1 MWQQIINAFPKWF
14 TKIKN
19 FFSKQVINTLP
30 KWCKNLL
37 FKNKPPV
44 QEKESQR
51 VSEYTTTKAP
61 EYGSEPPSSKPPN
74 KKKVS
79 PPFANARGEN
89 TLFTKG
95 VLFEDPQ
102 PEINPL
108 QKKVLEILFSVFN
121 LSIKEDDI
129 YVAYFPSRLLYY
141 IEKQDSFSAFRR
153 FLNDIGRTPDEV
165 FKNPKTA
172 TFTKEM
178 ILGLYEADINC
189 WDTGISTEPL
199 YQHLRET
206 AGNVDYNLDSFT
218 ILLERIE
225 KLAILIHQLQRIAGQ
240 IPFNSFRKFSQEV
253 NSSLKYWHTLSETT
267 FDKWTNS
274 LNEYKSQFKEY
285 QYFSDVIDEDCFRLR
300 NTMVVIPQDIIN
312 VIENLLKEVE
322 QLKEKLKIGSISI
335 NEGLGELGTLA
346 SEIKGFVD
354 EVLHRN
360 QETKSSRKEDFAYT
374 SNTLS
379 VKEACG
385 LLNLTIET
393 ISIKLL
399 KAARNKYARHHHP
412 DMGGDVNM
420 MKRINEAY
428 EILKDYLENRHT

>member
-1 MWQQIINAFPKWF
+1 MWQRMINALTKWL
-14 TKIKN
+14 TKI
-19 FFSKQVINTLP
+19 
-30 KWCKNLL
+30 KNLL
-37 FKNKPPV
+37 FKNKPPA
-44 QEKESQR
+44 EKKER
-51 VSEYTTTKAP
+51 PKVSEYTATKGP
-61 EYGSEPPSSKPPN
+61 ESSSEPPSSKPPN
-74 KKKVS
+74 KKKVRD
-79 PPFANARGEN
+79 PFANARGQN
-89 TLFTKG
+89 ILFTKG

-102 PEINPL
+102 PEINSL

-141 IEKQDSFSAFRR
+141 IEKQDCFSAFRR

-172 TFTKEM
+172 TFIKDI

-206 AGNVDYNLDSFT
+206 AANVDYNLESF
-218 ILLERIE
+218 INLLSRIE

-240 IPFNSFRKFSQEV
+240 IPFDSFRKFSQTV
-253 NSSLKYWHTLSETT
+253 NSSLKSWHTLSDTT
-267 FDKWTNS
+267 FDQWTNS
-274 LNEYKSQFKEY
+274 LNDYKSQFRDY
-285 QYFSDVIDEDCFRLR
+285 QYFSEVIDQNCFRLR
-300 NTMVVIPQDIIN
+300 STMAVIPQEIIN
-312 VIENLLKEVE
+312 VIENLLEEVE
-322 QLKEKLKIGSISI
+322 QLKQKLKIGSISI

-360 QETKSSRKEDFAYT
+360 QETNSSRKEDFAYT

-379 VKEACG
+379 LDEAFR
-385 LLNLTIET
+385 LLNLTRET
-393 ISIKLL
+393 ISMKLL
-399 KAARNKYARHHHP
+399 KTARNKCARDYHP